1 MPNTA
6 RLAGEGGL
14 MNLTVDGHATET
26 TPWHVEM
33 LTGYPPN
40 VTGAYSN
47 LEYSVIPANLTIFE
61 RLESRFGAD
70 NITTVMLTGK
80 PLIIEYITDPSQLE
94 VINWTMNS
102 SHPFYNARSS
112 VDCLD
117 LNLANASVV
126 GGKALQYLEEY
137 KDKRAFMFIHFRD
150 PDQAG
155 HNYGENSADYDAAI
169 VECDQ
174 WLGAL
179 ILALESEGSYNRTI
193 VYVTTYHG
201 FDEGSYGHSYA
212 ADIWLFT
219 NDP

>member
-1 MPNTA
+1 
-6 RLAGEGGL
+6 L
-14 MNLTVDGHATET
+14 V
-26 TPWHVEM
+26 
-33 LTGYPPN
+33 
-40 VTGAYSN
+40 
-47 LEYSVIPANLTIFE
+47 
-61 RLESRFGAD
+61 
-70 NITTVMLTGK
+70 
-80 PLIIEYITDPSQLE
+80 IEYITDPSQLE
-94 VINWTMNS
+94 AINWTMNS